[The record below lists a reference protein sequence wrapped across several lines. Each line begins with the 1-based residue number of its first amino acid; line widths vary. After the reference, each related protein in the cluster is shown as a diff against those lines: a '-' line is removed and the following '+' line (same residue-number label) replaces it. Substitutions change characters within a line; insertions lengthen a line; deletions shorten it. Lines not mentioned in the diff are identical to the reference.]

1 MRPLSQ
7 LDALVRKL
15 ETRSRL
21 SADDIKILL
30 SLPISIRRY
39 EARRDIILEGRHNNL
54 CCIVL
59 EGLLCR
65 YKVVRDG
72 GRQILSLHMP
82 GDIPDLQSIHID
94 TMDHTVGTLSPALV
108 GFIPH
113 VAIKHTLQ
121 QSYAISK
128 AFWLEVLVE
137 ASILR
142 GWTVSIG
149 KRSAPARIAHF
160 LCEYVTRMKAI
171 GLSDGVTCGLPLN
184 QPEMGDVLGLSTVH
198 TNKKL
203 RELKR
208 ERLVEVRANQIRI
221 LDWGGLCQRADF
233 DPNYLH
239 LKRHDE

>member
-1 MRPLSQ
+1 
-7 LDALVRKL
+7 
-15 ETRSRL
+15 
-21 SADDIKILL
+21 
-30 SLPISIRRY
+30 
-39 EARRDIILEGRHNNL
+39 
-54 CCIVL
+54 
-59 EGLLCR
+59 
-65 YKVVRDG
+65 
-72 GRQILSLHMP
+72 MP
-82 GDIPDLQSIHID
+82 GDVPDLQSIHID
-94 TMDHTVGTLSPALV
+94 TMDHTVGTISPALV

-113 VAIKHTLQ
+113 AAIKHAIQ
-121 QSYAISK
+121 HSYTISK

-160 LCEYVTRMKAI
+160 LCEYMTRMKAI

-184 QPEMGDVLGLSTVH
+184 QPEMGDALGLSTVH

-208 ERLVEVRANQIRI
+208 EKLVIVRANQIRV
-221 LDWGGLCQRADF
+221 LDWNGLCRRADF

-239 LKRHDE
+239 LQLDNE